1 MRIEFGW
8 SLDGAA
14 WADGGGAAGA
24 ARLGPRGLVQLLQ
37 GRLGLT
43 RPAVEPAVRVAQYLR
58 RIAEADHPW
67 IRESFAVDPWAT
79 ASTMLAWRDAAVT
92 AGARLEGAESDS
104 ERIAALGAIE
114 SAAPRLAPGPAG
126 A

>member
-1 MRIEFGW
+1 MGRCTSPARGRTWCSRPIPPARCSTSVASPGGSGRTIRSTGERPPPYSGPMRIEFGW

-14 WADGGGAAGA
+14 WADGGGAAGI

-58 RIAEADHPW
+58 LLEEHPQ
-67 IRESFAVDPWAT
+67 PWP
-79 ASTMLAWRDAAVT
+79 
-92 AGARLEGAESDS
+92 AR
-104 ERIAALGAIE
+104 
-114 SAAPRLAPGPAG
+114 
-126 A
+126 